1 MSERKRRFDMYMSPE
16 EMATSDEVTNA
27 VLEGRAILAG
37 ILPRLPTNDEQ
48 DDRQTI
54 WQCAEGLIKRIVERI
69 DVFEHSGDDETSTQ
83 LRSDMLKMIRERI
96 VEFHGLRQL
105 EHYTCIAMYLEY
117 RVEHNIAD
125 SVIAVIQ
132 KAIADPEFKGI
143 RVDVAD
149 AVKTL
154 REIRRQRML
163 AVCMGWH
170 PRLGAHSALINLQID
185 CLARRIA
192 HESPHFDMIPYPD
205 KGPGDPI
212 SYYTY
217 P

>member
-1 MSERKRRFDMYMSPE
+1 MTSKRIGKSWHC
-16 EMATSDEVTNA
+16 S
-27 VLEGRAILAG
+27 
-37 ILPRLPTNDEQ
+37 
-48 DDRQTI
+48 
-54 WQCAEGLIKRIVERI
+54 EGLIKRIVERI

-83 LRSDMLKMIRERI
+83 HRSDMLKMICERI
-96 VEFHGLRQL
+96 VEFDGLRQIV
-105 EHYTCIAMYLEY
+105 HYTCIEMYLEF

-132 KAIADPEFKGI
+132 KAISDPEFKGI

-170 PRLGAHSALINLQID
+170 PRFGADSALISLQID

-192 HESPHFDMIPYPD
+192 HESPYFDMIPYPD

>member
-1 MSERKRRFDMYMSPE
+1 MLWP
-16 EMATSDEVTNA
+16 
-27 VLEGRAILAG
+27 
-37 ILPRLPTNDEQ
+37 
-48 DDRQTI
+48 
-54 WQCAEGLIKRIVERI
+54 CAEGLIKRIEEMTYI
-69 DVFEHSGDDETSTQ
+69 FEHSGHDEISAQ
-83 LRSDMLKMIRERI
+83 LHSDMLKMICERI
-96 VEFHGLRQL
+96 VEFDGLRQIV
-105 EHYTCIAMYLEY
+105 HYTCIEMYLEF

-132 KAIADPEFKGI
+132 KAISDPEFKGI

-170 PRLGAHSALINLQID
+170 PRFGADSALISLQID

-192 HESPHFDMIPYPD
+192 HESPYFDMIPYPD

>member
-1 MSERKRRFDMYMSPE
+1 VTAGQRVMASE
-16 EMATSDEVTNA
+16 
-27 VLEGRAILAG
+27 EGKAILAG
-37 ILPRLPTNDEQ
+37 FLPNLPTSDEQ
-48 DDRQTI
+48 DVWQTL
-54 WQCAEGLIKRIVERI
+54 WYCAEGLIKRIVERI

-96 VEFHGLRQL
+96 VEFNGRRQI

-117 RVEHNIAD
+117 RVEQNIAD
-125 SVIAVIQ
+125 SVITVIQ
-132 KAIADPEFKGI
+132 KAIADPEFKGF
-143 RVDVAD
+143 RVDVAN
-149 AVKTL
+149 AVNTL

-170 PRLGAHSALINLQID
+170 PRLGADSALISLEFN
-185 CLARRIA
+185 CLAPRIA
-192 HESPHFDMIPYPD
+192 HESPDFDVIPYPD
-205 KGPGDPI
+205 NSPGDPI